1 MIFVFIIFNMMT
13 LISVIAA
20 GLIYQNFHIKS
31 FTDMI
36 SDTMNH
42 DLGYSLAII
51 IMSGLFYLFYQY
63 IVKREHL
70 TWADLGFTREQR
82 FLSIIQGFGL
92 GVIFVA
98 AYLSV
103 LIVMGQVEFTFR
115 PLTGDVMGSLLYGIV
130 IFSGV
135 AFAEE
140 ITFRGY
146 FQNFLGKQSK
156 LAGLILT
163 AILFALNHLL
173 NAGIYTI
180 ASLVYLTIG
189 GVLFGVI
196 RMGMN
201 NIWFPIGFHI
211 AWNWTE
217 IRVFGLENSSAHH
230 WMSTEIK
237 ENTIWNGGGSGSG
250 LIIIFAELVLIIA
263 FGFLYKRSQIPR
275 SKL

>member
-1 MIFVFIIFNMMT
+1 MIFVFIFFNMLT

-20 GLIYQNFHIKS
+20 GLIYQNYHIKS
-31 FTDMI
+31 FKDMI

-51 IMSGLFYLFYQY
+51 IMSVLFYLFYQY
-63 IVKREHL
+63 IAKREHL
-70 TWADLGFTREQR
+70 TWADLGFTREHR
-82 FLSIIQGFGL
+82 FFSIIQGFGL

-98 AYLSV
+98 AYMSV
-103 LIVMGQVEFTFR
+103 LIVMGQVEFTIK

-146 FQNFLGKQSK
+146 FQNLLGKQSK

-196 RMGMN
+196 RLGMN

-237 ENTIWNGGGSGSG
+237 EITIWNGGRSGSG
-250 LIIIFAELVLIIA
+250 LIIIFSELVLIAA
-263 FGFLYKRSQIPR
+263 FILLYKRNKAIH
-275 SKL
+275 